1 VNSEKSKAG
10 RKPFE
15 DPSMVKIN
23 LTGKVNRD
31 HVEKVIRVGN
41 GNVSLGMRIAIEA
54 YQENGK

>member
-1 VNSEKSKAG
+1 VGKEKSKAG

-15 DPSMVKIN
+15 DPNMVKIN

-54 YQENGK
+54 YQEKK

>member
-1 VNSEKSKAG
+1 VGKEKGKAG

-54 YQENGK
+54 YQEKR